1 MDISFQTVDK
11 AVMTQEKLL
20 PVRELCLQSVYL
32 SLFLPLSSFFRIMPL
47 TFYST
52 IFLYKV
58 QVVTD
63 GSYK

>member
-1 MDISFQTVDK
+1 MDISFQIVDK
-11 AVMTQEKLL
+11 APSCEGALSTV
-20 PVRELCLQSVYL
+20 CLL

-52 IFLYKV
+52 IFLYRV

>member
-11 AVMTQEKLL
+11 APSCEGALSTV
-20 PVRELCLQSVYL
+20 CL

>member
-1 MDISFQTVDK
+1 MDISFQIVDK
-11 AVMTQEKLL
+11 APSCEGALSTI
-20 PVRELCLQSVYL
+20 CLL
-32 SLFLPLSSFFRIMPL
+32 SLSSLFRIMPL

-52 IFLYKV
+52 IFLYRV

>member
-1 MDISFQTVDK
+1 MDISFQIVDK
-11 AVMTQEKLL
+11 APSCEGA
-20 PVRELCLQSVYL
+20 L
-32 SLFLPLSSFFRIMPL
+32 STVWLFSLFRIMPL

-52 IFLYKV
+52 IFLYRV

>member
-1 MDISFQTVDK
+1 MDISFQIVDK
-11 AVMTQEKLL
+11 APSCEGALSTVLD
-20 PVRELCLQSVYL
+20 L
-32 SLFLPLSSFFRIMPL
+32 SLFLPLSSLFRIMPL

-52 IFLYKV
+52 IFLYRV

>member
-11 AVMTQEKLL
+11 APSCEGALSTV
-20 PVRELCLQSVYL
+20 CLFIVI
-32 SLFLPLSSFFRIMPL
+32 FFFRIMPL

-52 IFLYKV
+52 IFLYRV